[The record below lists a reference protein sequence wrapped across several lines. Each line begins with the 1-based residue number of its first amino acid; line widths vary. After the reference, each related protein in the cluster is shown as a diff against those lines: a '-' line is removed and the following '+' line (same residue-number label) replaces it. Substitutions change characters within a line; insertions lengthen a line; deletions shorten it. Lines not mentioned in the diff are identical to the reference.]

1 MKKVNWESVLNQLD
15 DDLLQNAL
23 SCYGYGG
30 ALPSPKE
37 KEILKMKKNHHY
49 IRRLGTI
56 AAAVALIFALAITA
70 YAADIGGIQR
80 TIQLWLYGN
89 QTNVILDIQDGQYT
103 LTNDAGDVIISGG
116 GVSIDPDGSER
127 PLTEDEIIDHLDKP
141 DLLYREDGTVWIF
154 YRGQKIE
161 ITNLFDA
168 DGICYLEL
176 RDGEDILYVTA
187 TKENGIAFSPD
198 DYVQPWQ
205 FGMNK

>member
-15 DDLLQNAL
+15 DDLLLDAL
-23 SCYGYGG
+23 SGYGSG
-30 ALPSPKE
+30 DFLPSLKE
-37 KEILKMKKNHHY
+37 KEILKMKKNYHFV
-49 IRRLGTI
+49 RRLATV
-56 AAAVALIFALAITA
+56 AAAVALVFTLCITA

-103 LTNDAGDVIISGG
+103 LTNDAGDVLISGG
-116 GVSIDPDGSER
+116 GVSIDPDESER
-127 PLTEDEIIDHLDKP
+127 PLTEDEIIDHLEKP
-141 DLLYREDGTVWIF
+141 DLQYREDGTVWIF

-187 TKENGIAFSPD
+187 TKENGMAFSPD
-198 DYVQPWQ
+198 DYIQPWQ